1 MKAKLPVFKQHPLV
15 RGGHAQTLA
24 GVFLPGRQ
32 SPYRAVQRNVR
43 LEDDDEIVLHDD
55 EPSGWKLTAGVSLLV
70 HGLAGCH
77 ASPYMVRAA
86 QKLRD
91 VGIRTFRM
99 DLRGCGAGERL
110 AINPYHAGRSDDI
123 LAALR
128 EVVRLCPGSPISLIG
143 FSLGGNL
150 VLKLLGETPDAV
162 PEPLKRA
169 MVVNPA
175 MDLAACS
182 KALARPAARVYD
194 RHLVKILWK
203 QLQRR
208 NQMFPDA
215 QMPAFKR
222 APRRVIEF
230 DEMFTA
236 PTAGYESAEHYYARC
251 SASQFLSNVRVSTLI
266 LTARDDPLV
275 PVHIFENA
283 TFSPSVLLHIA
294 EGGGHLGYIGRR
306 GVDPDRRWMD
316 WRVID
321 WITAEGGRSSG

>member
-1 MKAKLPVFKQHPLV
+1 MDMKFPVFKQFSLV

-24 GVFLPGRQ
+24 GVFFPGKQ
-32 SPYRAVQRNVR
+32 SPYRAVQWKVR
-43 LEDDDEIVLHDD
+43 LEDDDAIVLHDD
-55 EPSGWKLTAGVSLLV
+55 EPRGWNRTAGVSLLV
-70 HGLAGCH
+70 HGLAGCQ

-99 DLRGCGAGERL
+99 DLRGCGAGEGL
-110 AINPYHAGRSDDI
+110 ARNPYHAGRSDDV

-128 EVVRLCPGSPISLIG
+128 EVVRLCPGSPVSLIG

-182 KALARPAARVYD
+182 KALARPAARFYD
-194 RHLVKILWK
+194 RHLVKHLWK

-208 NQMFPDA
+208 NQMFPES
-215 QMPAFKR
+215 QMPEIKR
-222 APRRVIEF
+222 TPRRVIEF
-230 DEMFTA
+230 DELFTA
-236 PTAGYESAEHYYARC
+236 PVAGFESAEHYYARC
-251 SASQFLSNVRVSTLI
+251 SSSQFLSNVRVSTLI
-266 LTARDDPLV
+266 LAARDDPLV
-275 PVHIFENA
+275 PVHIFEKV
-283 TFSPSVLLHIA
+283 TVSPAVVLHIA

-316 WRVID
+316 WRIID
-321 WITAEGGRSSG
+321 WITAEEEKSSG

>member
-1 MKAKLPVFKQHPLV
+1 MEANFPVFKQHPLV

-24 GVFLPGRQ
+24 GVFFPGKQ
-32 SPYRAVQRNVR
+32 SPYRAVQWNVR
-43 LEDDDEIVLHDD
+43 LEDDDAIVLHDD
-55 EPSGWKLTAGVSLLV
+55 EPRGWKLTAGASLLV
-70 HGLAGCH
+70 HGLAGRH

-86 QKLRD
+86 QKLHD

-110 AINPYHAGRSDDI
+110 ARNRYHAGRSDDV

-128 EVVRLCPGSPISLIG
+128 ELVRLCPGSPLSLIG

-162 PEPLKRA
+162 PEQLKRA
-169 MVVNPA
+169 MAVNPA
-175 MDLAACS
+175 IDLAVCS

-194 RHLVKILWK
+194 RHLVKYLWK

-208 NQMFPDA
+208 NQMFPNS
-215 QMPAFKR
+215 QIPEFKR

-230 DEMFTA
+230 DELFTA
-236 PTAGYESAEHYYARC
+236 PVAGFESAEHYYACC
-251 SASQFLSNVRVSTLI
+251 SSSQFLSNVRVSTLI
-266 LTARDDPLV
+266 LAARDDPLV
-275 PVHIFENA
+275 PMHIFENVA
-283 TFSPSVLLHIA
+283 HSPAVVLHIA

-316 WRVID
+316 WRIVD
-321 WITAEGGRSSG
+321 WITAESGRSSG